1 MLYSLSSISFYR
13 QQLENAYLFDTVH
26 SSSLLTMSQNLDR
39 MILHAQRMRYAR
51 FAPNEHA
58 RHASGAS
65 ARAIL

>member
-39 MILHAQRMRYAR
+39 MILHAQRIRYAH
-51 FAPNEHA
+51 FARTNM
-58 RHASGAS
+58 RGMRRRVS
-65 ARAIL
+65 RVLL

>member
-39 MILHAQRMRYAR
+39 MILHAQRVRSAR
-51 FAPNEHA
+51 FARTNM
-58 RHASGAS
+58 RGMRRRVS
-65 ARAIL
+65 RVLL

>member
-39 MILHAQRMRYAR
+39 MILHAQRMRYAN
-51 FAPNEHA
+51 FARTNM
-58 RHASGAS
+58 RGMRRRVS
-65 ARAIL
+65 RAIL

>member
-13 QQLENAYLFDTVH
+13 QQLDLFDTVH

-51 FAPNEHA
+51 FARTNM
-58 RHASGAS
+58 RGMRRRVS
-65 ARAIL
+65 RAIL

>member
-39 MILHAQRMRYAR
+39 MILHAQRMRYSR
-51 FAPNEHA
+51 FARTNM
-58 RHASGAS
+58 RGTRRRVS
-65 ARAIL
+65 RAIL

>member
-39 MILHAQRMRYAR
+39 KILHAQRMRYSR
-51 FAPNEHA
+51 FA
-58 RHASGAS
+58 RTTMRGMRRRVS
-65 ARAIL
+65 RAIL